1 MDPAE
6 YSRSNQNDLVSSLD
20 LLEEE
25 VLREAS
31 KHGPQ
36 WNRDKHLLV
45 EGEPAVTVPREL
57 SRISPRKPK
66 LMSKASTRRRYSKSR
81 GRDRSANNAEE
92 EEASRRQLQL
102 ENERLHHEIAHW
114 QREVA
119 HARDEKLELEASFR
133 RLDQE
138 IGSGYHLAERKEKEL
153 RIAELVTKNQ
163 KMSQLLEKD
172 LQSQEEQRRAHTEL
186 QGEHRKLTEHVTLL
200 NQVLDT
206 VETKHTELSSSHNT
220 LLASYEAAQN
230 TIETL
235 QNEIHVLQD
244 KLATSDTHVQLVTE
258 YENKIQQWERFC
270 RELEQKCEHKT
281 HKLKQTQKI
290 ATATQQEAQRALDR
304 QEELE
309 QEVRNAHDQVIQTNA
324 AMRTMEAKLE
334 TNLKTGGSQESLLRR
349 IRQLEGEL
357 QQMNRANAELM
368 QTCNQLLSSQRRPG
382 SGKVSHTARNG
393 QAMASQ
399 VAKLTTRITSLTDK
413 LISTEEARDRKGRS
427 LDILMH
433 AFPFLLRRLDAM
445 QDQLAAAVE
454 SNDIIQSALEQ
465 MQDPPKADHVNMS
478 GSMYLHLARDKYLLE
493 APYPLELLA
502 NQTGAQVLSRHPE
515 STTRAKTKKFSPFRV
530 TCSALKP
537 KDNQQDES
545 EDQMDQ
551 LVTLSAVSNDT
562 SGASY
567 LNRSKINA
575 FLEVIQCSAARKKF
589 KTLVIGKLAECLHK
603 LRELAHRS
611 ASEAATQQASIQM
624 LQREVIELQYRLKN
638 YHNDD
643 KNDQARGSMAA
654 KDSYKTRQFLL
665 KMVDVYAE
673 KQHENDH
680 RQMTFVTQP
689 LSSDML
695 ITKTHN
701 ENYSSSDDRLL
712 LPESQ
717 LKDDEVGQ
725 LLLKILVSG
734 VSFREINL
742 DSNNLS
748 DVGAQHVAD
757 FLEKSLT
764 SVRVLSLVG
773 NKRITRR
780 GIELIKGGL
789 LRNQRVQRVSED
801 EREVEDRIIL
811 RGLAI
816 GRDFDVSGNA
826 TEVLR
831 VILSIVSKNEEIGA
845 ALTTATPEAVDA
857 MTEKLRQLGFRYNIR
872 PASASSR
879 PRSAPYNT
887 KKRIELHPRSTS
899 YPRSMACFLRGVS
912 SPSIFNEETQQHH
925 QKRSTVSIQDRN
937 TRRRSQDARMLIFGT
952 KLSFSTLSTSF
963 AHTDGS
969 STQEDKERERITTF
983 VRSSKAE
990 RDNFIHDMVVSSKMH
1005 VGTDLESGIWNLF
1018 LEPFPDAAFKVNSPG
1033 SRQVVTTLIEGGSRK
1048 KKILRYLTVASGKP
1062 VLRMMWII
1070 SLLRCEGKHTRPRMS
1085 FSNSFV
1091 ISVKDLETLSTLSG
1105 IRLLRS
1111 HPVPPPYCVHEARD
1125 A

>member
-773 NKRITRR
+773 NKRITQIFCGWEPFVIPPFSRIRR
-780 GIELIKGGL
+780 RLPCTARTPRFAATVYWPLRASPSVAVAPLPLLSDLRELVMAP
-789 LRNQRVQRVSED
+789 R
-801 EREVEDRIIL
+801 
-811 RGLAI
+811 
-816 GRDFDVSGNA
+816 
-826 TEVLR
+826 
-831 VILSIVSKNEEIGA
+831 
-845 ALTTATPEAVDA
+845 TAN
-857 MTEKLRQLGFRYNIR
+857 K
-872 PASASSR
+872 
-879 PRSAPYNT
+879 
-887 KKRIELHPRSTS
+887 
-899 YPRSMACFLRGVS
+899 S

-1111 HPVPPPYCVHEARD
+1111 HPSAEDKFVAKVERVGVRYNKSYGGKMTTLATFATHHACNLVEKQYNCLGM
-1125 A
+1125 

>member
-45 EGEPAVTVPREL
+45 EGEPAVTGIVEN
-57 SRISPRKPK
+57 IPRKPN

-163 KMSQLLEKD
+163 KMSQLLEKE

-186 QGEHRKLTEHVTLL
+186 QGELRKLTEHVTLL

-244 KLATSDTHVQLVTE
+244 KLATSDIHVQLVTE
-258 YENKIQQWERFC
+258 YENKIQQWERIC

-281 HKLKQTQKI
+281 QKLKQTQKI

-334 TNLKTGGSQESLLRR
+334 ANLKTGGSQESLLCR

-368 QTCNQLLSSQRRPG
+368 QTFNQLLSSQRRPG
-382 SGKVSHTARNG
+382 SGK
-393 QAMASQ
+393 
-399 VAKLTTRITSLTDK
+399 
-413 LISTEEARDRKGRS
+413 
-427 LDILMH
+427 
-433 AFPFLLRRLDAM
+433 
-445 QDQLAAAVE
+445 DQLAAAVE

-502 NQTGAQVLSRHPE
+502 DQTGAQVLSGHPE

-575 FLEVIQCSAARKKF
+575 FLEKF

-654 KDSYKTRQFLL
+654 KGSYKTRQFLL

-831 VILSIVSKNEEIGA
+831 VILPIVSKNEEIGA

-899 YPRSMACFLRGVS
+899 ADATTFKLLKLRALGLVMGG
-912 SPSIFNEETQQHH
+912 NLEAEETRAYRY
-925 QKRSTVSIQDRN
+925 RS
-937 TRRRSQDARMLIFGT
+937 L
-952 KLSFSTLSTSF
+952 
-963 AHTDGS
+963 
-969 STQEDKERERITTF
+969 
-983 VRSSKAE
+983 AE
-990 RDNFIHDMVVSSKMH
+990 H
-1005 VGTDLESGIWNLF
+1005 
-1018 LEPFPDAAFKVNSPG
+1018 
-1033 SRQVVTTLIEGGSRK
+1033 
-1048 KKILRYLTVASGKP
+1048 
-1062 VLRMMWII
+1062 
-1070 SLLRCEGKHTRPRMS
+1070 
-1085 FSNSFV
+1085 
-1091 ISVKDLETLSTLSG
+1091 
-1105 IRLLRS
+1105 
-1111 HPVPPPYCVHEARD
+1111 
-1125 A
+1125 

>member
-780 GIELIKGGL
+780 GIELIKGEIFCGWEPFVIPPFSRIRRRLPCTARTPRFAATVYWPLRASPSVAVAPLPL
-789 LRNQRVQRVSED
+789 LSD
-801 EREVEDRIIL
+801 LRELVMAPR
-811 RGLAI
+811 
-816 GRDFDVSGNA
+816 
-826 TEVLR
+826 
-831 VILSIVSKNEEIGA
+831 
-845 ALTTATPEAVDA
+845 TAN
-857 MTEKLRQLGFRYNIR
+857 K
-872 PASASSR
+872 
-879 PRSAPYNT
+879 
-887 KKRIELHPRSTS
+887 
-899 YPRSMACFLRGVS
+899 S

-1111 HPVPPPYCVHEARD
+1111 HPSAEDKFVAKVERVGVRYNKSYGGKMTTLATFATHHACNLVEKQYNCLGM
-1125 A
+1125 